1 MTILNGMSHSNLITK
16 KQLSPDQR
24 KGLAE
29 MLTFMRDA
37 SQREMVLTGAA
48 GTGKTSL
55 LHVFLK
61 ELSKEFKKIKVY
73 CTAYTNEAVRV
84 LSQRSG
90 KNYDKT
96 ISGLLGLKLEQ
107 NEDKGKILV
116 RDGVCHARKYRLI
129 VIDEASM
136 INDDCYAMIQSVLRD
151 FPQMKILYVGD
162 EAQLPPVNFASS
174 VVFSCVPNIFR
185 LTKVMR
191 VSEDNPIIDLVTP
204 IRDPRNMFR
213 PEDCFEHVDRV
224 NERGEGVRFYTAKK
238 PFFDNLFAD
247 FMSEEYKENK
257 NFCRLLAYTNNAVD
271 KSNCFIRR
279 HIFGNEVEEYTPG
292 DDLIVTE
299 GYSIPLAGDKSLQVY
314 ANGER
319 LKVIE
324 AEKYTEQETN
334 IVCWSLL
341 VDNYLAPSNKRELRH
356 IKVCSSEGLPA
367 YIALKRKLISKAR
380 TLCAEVD
387 PLTGHP
393 VHNRHEVWQ
402 EYYDFINSF
411 CYVNYSYAMTIH
423 KAQGS
428 TIDNVYVVEKDIN
441 ICDWDILQRNKL
453 KYTAFTRAAKNLHI
467 LN

>member
-1 MTILNGMSHSNLITK
+1 MSHSNLITK

-29 MLTFMRDA
+29 MLAFMHDD
-37 SQREMVLTGAA
+37 SQREMVLAGAA

-55 LHVFLK
+55 LNVFLK
-61 ELSKEFKKIKVY
+61 ELSREFKKIKVY

-107 NEDKGKILV
+107 NEDHGKVLV
-116 RDGVCHARKYRLI
+116 RDGKCHAGKYRLI

-136 INDDCYAMIQSVLRD
+136 VNDECYEMIQSVLRE
-151 FPQMKILYVGD
+151 FPKMKILYVGD
-162 EAQLPPVNFASS
+162 EAQLPPVNFQAS
-174 VVFSCVPNIFR
+174 VVFTRVPNLFR
-185 LTKVMR
+185 LTQVMR
-191 VSEDNPIIDLVTP
+191 VSADNPIIGLVTP
-204 IRDPRNMFR
+204 IRDPRNMLSV
-213 PEDCFEHVDRV
+213 EDCFDHVDCV
-224 NERGEGVRFYTAKK
+224 NDRGEGVRFYTMKK

-247 FMSEEYKENK
+247 FMSDEYKENK

-271 KSNCFIRR
+271 KSNSFIRR
-279 HIFGNEVEEYTPG
+279 HIFGNDVQEYTAG

-299 GYSIPLAGDKSLQVY
+299 GYSVALAGEKKLQVY
-314 ANGER
+314 TNGER
-319 LKVIE
+319 LMVKE
-324 AEKYTEQETN
+324 ATKYVEEGTG
-334 IVCWSLL
+334 IVVWSLL
-341 VDNYLAPSNKRELRH
+341 VDNYMAASNKRELRH
-356 IKVCSSEGLPA
+356 IKVLSAEGYSTYMA
-367 YIALKRKLISKAR
+367 VKRRLIGKAK
-380 TLCAEVD
+380 TLCAEVN
-387 PLTGHP
+387 PMTGLP

-402 EYYDFINSF
+402 EFYDFIDSF

-441 ICDWDILQRNKL
+441 ICDWDVIQRNKL

-467 LN
+467 YN

>member
-1 MTILNGMSHSNLITK
+1 MSHTNLITK

-29 MLTFMRDA
+29 MLAFMHDD
-37 SQREMVLTGAA
+37 SQREMVLAGAA

-55 LHVFLK
+55 LNVFLK
-61 ELSKEFKKIKVY
+61 EVVKDFKSDKKFKVY

-107 NEDKGKILV
+107 NEDRGKVLV
-116 RDGVCHARKYRLI
+116 REGKCHASKYRLI

-136 INDDCYAMIQSVLRD
+136 INDECYEMIQSILRE
-151 FPQMKILYVGD
+151 FPKMKILYVGD
-162 EAQLPPVNFASS
+162 EAQLPPVNLQSS
-174 VVFSCVPNIFR
+174 VVFFRVQHIFR
-185 LTKVMR
+185 LTQVMR
-191 VSEDNPIIDLVTP
+191 VSADNPIIELVTP
-204 IRDPRNMFR
+204 IRDPRNMLR
-213 PEDCFEHVDRV
+213 ATDCFEHVDRV
-224 NERGEGVRFYTAKK
+224 NERGEGVRFYTMKK
-238 PFFDNLFAD
+238 PFFENLFAD

-279 HIFGNEVEEYTPG
+279 HIFGPEVAEYTVG

-299 GYSIPLAGDKSLQVY
+299 GYSVPVVGEKKLQVY

-319 LKVIE
+319 LTVLE
-324 AEKYTEQETN
+324 ANKYVEEGTN

-341 VDNYLAPSNKRELRH
+341 VDNYMAPSNKREKRH
-356 IKVCSSEGLPA
+356 IKVLSSEGYPT
-367 YIALKRKLISKAR
+367 YIAIKRNLIGKAR
-380 TLCAEVD
+380 TLCAEVN
-387 PLTGHP
+387 PMTGLP

-402 EYYDFINSF
+402 EFYDFIESF

-441 ICDWDILQRNKL
+441 ICDWDVVQRNKL
-453 KYTAFTRAAKNLHI
+453 KYTAFTRASKNLHI
-467 LN
+467 YN

>member
-1 MTILNGMSHSNLITK
+1 MSHSNLITK

-238 PFFDNLFAD
+238 PFFENLFAD
-247 FMSEEYKENK
+247 FMSEEYKDNK

-319 LKVIE
+319 LEVIE

-341 VDNYLAPSNKRELRH
+341 VNNYLAPSNKRELRH
-356 IKVCSSEGLPA
+356 IKVVSAEGLPT
-367 YIALKRKLISKAR
+367 YIALKRQLIGKAK
-380 TLCAEVD
+380 TLCAEID
-387 PLTGHP
+387 PITGHP

>member
-1 MTILNGMSHSNLITK
+1 MSRSNLITK

-136 INDDCYAMIQSVLRD
+136 INDNCYAMIQSVLRD

-174 VVFSCVPNIFR
+174 VVFTCVPNIFR

-238 PFFDNLFAD
+238 PFFENLFAD
-247 FMSEEYKENK
+247 FMSEEYKDNK

-299 GYSIPLAGDKSLQVY
+299 GYSILLAGDKSLQVY

-319 LKVIE
+319 LEVIE

-356 IKVCSSEGLPA
+356 IKVVSSEGLPA
-367 YIALKRKLISKAR
+367 YIALKRKLIGKAR

-387 PLTGHP
+387 PITGRP

>member
-1 MTILNGMSHSNLITK
+1 MSHSNLITK

-116 RDGVCHARKYRLI
+116 RDGVCHASKYRLI

-136 INDDCYAMIQSVLRD
+136 VNDDCYAMIQSVLRD

-191 VSEDNPIIDLVTP
+191 VAEDNPIIDLVTP
-204 IRDPRNMFR
+204 IRDPRNMLR

-238 PFFDNLFAD
+238 PFFENLFAD
-247 FMSEEYKENK
+247 FMSEEYKDNK

-271 KSNCFIRR
+271 KSNSFIRR

-299 GYSIPLAGDKSLQVY
+299 GYSIPLVGDKSLQVY

-319 LKVIE
+319 LEVIE

-356 IKVCSSEGLPA
+356 IKVVAAEGLPT
-367 YIALKRKLISKAR
+367 YIGLKRHLIGKAK

-387 PLTGHP
+387 PITGKP

>member
-1 MTILNGMSHSNLITK
+1 MSHSNLITK

-247 FMSEEYKENK
+247 FMSDEYKDNK

-299 GYSIPLAGDKSLQVY
+299 GYSIPLAGDKTLQVY

-319 LKVIE
+319 LEVIE

-356 IKVCSSEGLPA
+356 IKVVSAEGLPT
-367 YIALKRKLISKAR
+367 YIALKRQLIGKAR
-380 TLCAEVD
+380 TLCAEID
-387 PLTGHP
+387 PITGHP

>member
-1 MTILNGMSHSNLITK
+1 MSHSNLITK

-116 RDGVCHARKYRLI
+116 RDGVCHASKYRLI

-136 INDDCYAMIQSVLRD
+136 VNDDCYAMIQSVLRD

-191 VSEDNPIIDLVTP
+191 VAEDNPIIDLVTP
-204 IRDPRNMFR
+204 IRDPRNMLR

-238 PFFDNLFAD
+238 PFFENLFAD
-247 FMSEEYKENK
+247 FMSEEYKDNK

-271 KSNCFIRR
+271 KSNSFIRR

-299 GYSIPLAGDKSLQVY
+299 GYSIPLVGDKSLQVY

-319 LKVIE
+319 LEVIE

-356 IKVCSSEGLPA
+356 IKVVAAEGLPT
-367 YIALKRKLISKAR
+367 YIALKRQLIGKAK
-380 TLCAEVD
+380 TLCAEID
-387 PLTGHP
+387 PITGHP

>member
-1 MTILNGMSHSNLITK
+1 MSHSNLITK

-238 PFFDNLFAD
+238 PFFESLFAD
-247 FMSEEYKENK
+247 FMSEEYKDNK

-299 GYSIPLAGDKSLQVY
+299 GYSIPLAGDKTLQVY

-319 LKVIE
+319 LEVIE

-356 IKVCSSEGLPA
+356 IKVVSAEGLPT
-367 YIALKRKLISKAR
+367 YIALKRQLIGKAK
-380 TLCAEVD
+380 TLCAEID
-387 PLTGHP
+387 PITGRP

>member
-1 MTILNGMSHSNLITK
+1 MSRSNLITK

-174 VVFSCVPNIFR
+174 VVFTCVPNIFR

-238 PFFDNLFAD
+238 PFFENLFAD
-247 FMSEEYKENK
+247 FMSEEYKDNK

-279 HIFGNEVEEYTPG
+279 HIFGNDVEEYTPG

-299 GYSIPLAGDKSLQVY
+299 GYSIPLAGDKTLQVY

-319 LKVIE
+319 LEVVE

-356 IKVCSSEGLPA
+356 IKVVSSEGLPA
-367 YIALKRKLISKAR
+367 YIALKRKLIGKAR

-387 PLTGHP
+387 PITGRP

>member
-1 MTILNGMSHSNLITK
+1 
-16 KQLSPDQR
+16 
-24 KGLAE
+24 
-29 MLTFMRDA
+29 
-37 SQREMVLTGAA
+37 
-48 GTGKTSL
+48 
-55 LHVFLK
+55 
-61 ELSKEFKKIKVY
+61 
-73 CTAYTNEAVRV
+73 
-84 LSQRSG
+84 
-90 KNYDKT
+90 
-96 ISGLLGLKLEQ
+96 
-107 NEDKGKILV
+107 
-116 RDGVCHARKYRLI
+116 
-129 VIDEASM
+129 
-136 INDDCYAMIQSVLRD
+136 
-151 FPQMKILYVGD
+151 
-162 EAQLPPVNFASS
+162 
-174 VVFSCVPNIFR
+174 
-185 LTKVMR
+185 MR
-191 VSEDNPIIDLVTP
+191 VSADNPIIDLVTP

-238 PFFDNLFAD
+238 PFFEKLFAD
-247 FMSEEYKENK
+247 FMSDEYKENK

-279 HIFGNEVEEYTPG
+279 HIFGNEVEEYTVG

-299 GYSIPLAGDKSLQVY
+299 GYSIPLAGDRTLQVY

-319 LKVIE
+319 LEVIE

-356 IKVCSSEGLPA
+356 IKVIATEGYPA
-367 YIALKRKLISKAR
+367 YVALKRQLIGKAK
-380 TLCAEVD
+380 TLCAEIN
-387 PLTGHP
+387 PLTGKP

-441 ICDWDILQRNKL
+441 ICNWDILQRNKL

>member
-1 MTILNGMSHSNLITK
+1 MSHSNLITK

-238 PFFDNLFAD
+238 PFFENLFAD
-247 FMSEEYKENK
+247 FMSEEYKDNK

-299 GYSIPLAGDKSLQVY
+299 GYSIPLAGDKTLQVY

-319 LKVIE
+319 LEVIE

-356 IKVCSSEGLPA
+356 IKVVSAEGLPT
-367 YIALKRKLISKAR
+367 YIALKRQLIGKAK
-380 TLCAEVD
+380 TLCAEID
-387 PLTGHP
+387 PITGHP

>member
-1 MTILNGMSHSNLITK
+1 MSHSNLITK

-238 PFFDNLFAD
+238 PFFENLFAD
-247 FMSEEYKENK
+247 FMSEEYKDNK

-299 GYSIPLAGDKSLQVY
+299 GYSIPLAGDKTLQVY

-319 LKVIE
+319 LEVVE

-356 IKVCSSEGLPA
+356 IKVVSAEGLPTF
-367 YIALKRKLISKAR
+367 IALKRQLIGKAK
-380 TLCAEVD
+380 TLCAEID
-387 PLTGHP
+387 PITGRP

>member
-1 MTILNGMSHSNLITK
+1 MSHSNLITK

-116 RDGVCHARKYRLI
+116 RDGVCHASKYRLI

-136 INDDCYAMIQSVLRD
+136 VNDDCYAMIQSVLRD

-162 EAQLPPVNFASS
+162 EAQLPAVNFASS

-191 VSEDNPIIDLVTP
+191 VAEDNPIIDLVTP
-204 IRDPRNMFR
+204 IRDPRNMLR

-238 PFFDNLFAD
+238 PFFENLFAD
-247 FMSEEYKENK
+247 FMSEEYKDNK

-271 KSNCFIRR
+271 KSNSFIRR

-299 GYSIPLAGDKSLQVY
+299 GYSIPLVGNKSLQVY

-319 LKVIE
+319 LEVIE

-356 IKVCSSEGLPA
+356 IKVVAAEGLPT
-367 YIALKRKLISKAR
+367 YIALKRQLIGKAK
-380 TLCAEVD
+380 TLCAEID
-387 PLTGHP
+387 PITGHP

>member
-1 MTILNGMSHSNLITK
+1 MSRSNLITK

-238 PFFDNLFAD
+238 PFFENLFAD
-247 FMSEEYKENK
+247 FMSEEYKDNK

-299 GYSIPLAGDKSLQVY
+299 GYSIPLAGDKTLQVY

-319 LKVIE
+319 LEVVE

-356 IKVCSSEGLPA
+356 IKVVSAEGLPTF
-367 YIALKRKLISKAR
+367 IALKRQLIGKAK

-387 PLTGHP
+387 PITGRP

>member
-1 MTILNGMSHSNLITK
+1 MSHSNLITK

-238 PFFDNLFAD
+238 PFFENLFAD
-247 FMSEEYKENK
+247 FMSEEYKDNK

-299 GYSIPLAGDKSLQVY
+299 GYSIPLAGDKTLQVY

-319 LKVIE
+319 LEVIE

-356 IKVCSSEGLPA
+356 IKVVSAEGLPT
-367 YIALKRKLISKAR
+367 YIALKRQLIGKAK
-380 TLCAEVD
+380 TLCAEID
-387 PLTGHP
+387 PITGRP

>member
-1 MTILNGMSHSNLITK
+1 MSHSNLITK

-238 PFFDNLFAD
+238 PFFENLFAD
-247 FMSEEYKENK
+247 FMSEEYKDNK

-319 LKVIE
+319 LEVIE

-356 IKVCSSEGLPA
+356 IKVVSAEGLPT
-367 YIALKRKLISKAR
+367 YIALKRQLIGKAK
-380 TLCAEVD
+380 TLCAEID
-387 PLTGHP
+387 PITGHP

>member
-1 MTILNGMSHSNLITK
+1 MSHSNLITK

-238 PFFDNLFAD
+238 PFFENLFAD
-247 FMSEEYKENK
+247 FMSEEYKDNK

-299 GYSIPLAGDKSLQVY
+299 GYSIPLAGDKTLQVY

-319 LKVIE
+319 LEVIE

-356 IKVCSSEGLPA
+356 IKVVSAEGLPT
-367 YIALKRKLISKAR
+367 YIALKRQLIGKAK
-380 TLCAEVD
+380 TLCAEID
-387 PLTGHP
+387 PITGRP

-441 ICDWDILQRNKL
+441 ICDWDMLQRNKL

>member
-1 MTILNGMSHSNLITK
+1 MSHSNLITK

-238 PFFDNLFAD
+238 PFFENLFAD
-247 FMSEEYKENK
+247 FMSEEYKDNK

-319 LKVIE
+319 LEVIE

-356 IKVCSSEGLPA
+356 IKVVSSEGLPT
-367 YIALKRKLISKAR
+367 YIALKRQLIGKAK
-380 TLCAEVD
+380 TLCAEID
-387 PLTGHP
+387 PITGHP

>member
-1 MTILNGMSHSNLITK
+1 MSRSNLITK

-174 VVFSCVPNIFR
+174 VVFTCVPNIFR

-238 PFFDNLFAD
+238 PFFENLFAD
-247 FMSEEYKENK
+247 FMSEEYKDNK

-319 LKVIE
+319 LEVIE

-356 IKVCSSEGLPA
+356 IKVVSSEGLPA
-367 YIALKRKLISKAR
+367 YIALKRKLIGKAR

-387 PLTGHP
+387 PLTGRP

>member
-1 MTILNGMSHSNLITK
+1 MSHSNLITK

-29 MLTFMRDA
+29 MLAFMHDD
-37 SQREMVLTGAA
+37 SQREMVLAGAA

-55 LHVFLK
+55 LNVFLK
-61 ELSKEFKKIKVY
+61 ELSREFKKIKVY

-107 NEDKGKILV
+107 NEDRGKVLV
-116 RDGVCHARKYRLI
+116 RDGKCHAGKYRLI

-136 INDDCYAMIQSVLRD
+136 VNDECYEMIQSVLRE
-151 FPQMKILYVGD
+151 FPKMKILYVGD
-162 EAQLPPVNFASS
+162 EAQLPPVNFQAS
-174 VVFSCVPNIFR
+174 VVFTRVPNLFR
-185 LTKVMR
+185 LTQVMR
-191 VSEDNPIIDLVTP
+191 VSADNPIIGLVTP
-204 IRDPRNMFR
+204 IRDPRNMLR
-213 PEDCFEHVDRV
+213 VEDCFDHVDRV
-224 NERGEGVRFYTAKK
+224 NDKGEGVRFYTMKK

-247 FMSEEYKENK
+247 FMSDEYKENK

-271 KSNCFIRR
+271 KSNSFIRR
-279 HIFGNEVEEYTPG
+279 HIFGNDVQEYTAG

-299 GYSIPLAGDKSLQVY
+299 GYSVALAGEKKLQVY

-319 LKVIE
+319 LLVKE
-324 AEKYTEQETN
+324 ATKYVEEGTG
-334 IVCWSLL
+334 IVVWSLL
-341 VDNYLAPSNKRELRH
+341 VDNYMAASNKRELRH
-356 IKVCSSEGLPA
+356 IKVLSSEGLST
-367 YIALKRKLISKAR
+367 YMTVKRQLIGKAK
-380 TLCAEVD
+380 TLCAEVN
-387 PLTGHP
+387 PMTGLP

-402 EYYDFINSF
+402 EFYDFIDSF

-441 ICDWDILQRNKL
+441 ICDWDVIQRNKL

-467 LN
+467 YN

>member
-1 MTILNGMSHSNLITK
+1 MSHSNLITK

-238 PFFDNLFAD
+238 PFFENLFAD
-247 FMSEEYKENK
+247 FMSEEYKDNK

-319 LKVIE
+319 LEVIE

-356 IKVCSSEGLPA
+356 IKVVSAEGLPT
-367 YIALKRKLISKAR
+367 YIALKRQLIGKAT
-380 TLCAEVD
+380 TLCAEID
-387 PLTGHP
+387 PITGHP

>member
-1 MTILNGMSHSNLITK
+1 MSRSNLITK

-238 PFFDNLFAD
+238 PFFENLFAD
-247 FMSEEYKENK
+247 FMSEEYKDNK

-299 GYSIPLAGDKSLQVY
+299 GYSIPLAGDKTLQVY

-319 LKVIE
+319 LEVVE

-356 IKVCSSEGLPA
+356 IKVVAAEGLPT
-367 YIALKRKLISKAR
+367 YIALKRQLIGKAK

-387 PLTGHP
+387 PITGRP

>member
-1 MTILNGMSHSNLITK
+1 MSHSNLITK

-238 PFFDNLFAD
+238 PFFENLFAD
-247 FMSEEYKENK
+247 FMSEEYKDNK

-299 GYSIPLAGDKSLQVY
+299 GYSIPLAGDKTLQVY

-319 LKVIE
+319 LEVVE

-356 IKVCSSEGLPA
+356 IKVVSNEGLPTF
-367 YIALKRKLISKAR
+367 IALKRQLIGKAK

-387 PLTGHP
+387 PITGRP

>member
-1 MTILNGMSHSNLITK
+1 MSHSKLITK
-16 KQLSPDQR
+16 KELSPDQK

-29 MLTFMRDA
+29 MLAFMHDNTE
-37 SQREMVLTGAA
+37 REMVLTGAA

-61 ELSKEFKKIKVY
+61 ELTKSFKKIKVY

-90 KNYDKT
+90 KDYDKT

-107 NEDKGKILV
+107 NEDNGKILV
-116 RDGVCHARKYRLI
+116 RDGVCYASKYRLI

-136 INDDCYAMIQSVLRD
+136 INDECYAMIQSVLRD
-151 FPQMKILYVGD
+151 YPQMKILYVGD

-174 VVFSCVPNIFR
+174 VIFSCIPHIVR

-191 VSEDNPIIDLVTP
+191 VSSDNPIIELVTP
-204 IRDPRNMFR
+204 IRETRNMLQVH
-213 PEDCFEHVDRV
+213 DCFEHVDRV
-224 NERGEGVRFYTAKK
+224 NENGEGVRFYTAKK

-257 NFCRLLAYTNNAVD
+257 NFCRLLAYTNNAVN
-271 KSNCFIRR
+271 KSNAFIRR
-279 HIFGNEVEEYTPG
+279 NIFGNEVEEYTVG

-299 GYSIPLAGDKSLQVY
+299 GYSIPLASGKSLQVY

-319 LKVIE
+319 LAVVE

-356 IKVCSSEGLPA
+356 IKVVSTVDGYPT
-367 YIALKRKLISKAR
+367 YIAIKRALIGKAR

-387 PLTGHP
+387 PITGHP

-441 ICDWDILQRNKL
+441 ICDWDVVQRNKL

>member
-1 MTILNGMSHSNLITK
+1 MSRSNLITK

-29 MLTFMRDA
+29 MLTFMRDT

-174 VVFSCVPNIFR
+174 VVFTCVPNIFR

-238 PFFDNLFAD
+238 PFFENLFAD
-247 FMSEEYKENK
+247 FMSEEYKDNK

-319 LKVIE
+319 LEVIE

-356 IKVCSSEGLPA
+356 IKVVSSEGLPA
-367 YIALKRKLISKAR
+367 YIALKRKLIGKAK

-387 PLTGHP
+387 PLTGRP

>member
-1 MTILNGMSHSNLITK
+1 MSHSNLITK

-247 FMSEEYKENK
+247 FMSEEYKDNK

-319 LKVIE
+319 LEVIE

-356 IKVCSSEGLPA
+356 IKVVSAEGLPT
-367 YIALKRKLISKAR
+367 YIALKRQLIGKAK
-380 TLCAEVD
+380 TLCAEID
-387 PLTGHP
+387 PITGHP

>member
-1 MTILNGMSHSNLITK
+1 MSRSNLITK

-29 MLTFMRDA
+29 MLTFMRDT

-174 VVFSCVPNIFR
+174 VVFTCVPNIFR

-238 PFFDNLFAD
+238 PFFENLFAD
-247 FMSEEYKENK
+247 FMSEEYKDNK

-319 LKVIE
+319 LEVIE

-341 VDNYLAPSNKRELRH
+341 VDNYMAPSNKRELRH
-356 IKVCSSEGLPA
+356 IKVVSSEGLPA
-367 YIALKRKLISKAR
+367 YIALKRKLIGKAR

-387 PLTGHP
+387 PITGRP

>member
-1 MTILNGMSHSNLITK
+1 MSRSNLITK

-174 VVFSCVPNIFR
+174 VVFTCVPNIFR

-238 PFFDNLFAD
+238 PFFENLFAD
-247 FMSEEYKENK
+247 FMSEEYKDNK

-299 GYSIPLAGDKSLQVY
+299 GYSIPLAGDKTLQVY

-319 LKVIE
+319 LEVVE

-356 IKVCSSEGLPA
+356 IKVVSSEGLPS
-367 YIALKRKLISKAR
+367 YIALKRKLIGKAR

-387 PLTGHP
+387 PITGRP

>member
-1 MTILNGMSHSNLITK
+1 MSHSNLITK

-29 MLTFMRDA
+29 MLAFMHDD

-61 ELSKEFKKIKVY
+61 ELAKDFKKIKVY

-162 EAQLPPVNFASS
+162 EAQLPPVNFAAS

-191 VSEDNPIIDLVTP
+191 VAEDNPIIDLVTP

-213 PEDCFEHVDRV
+213 AEDCFEHVDRV

-238 PFFDNLFAD
+238 PFFENLFAD

-299 GYSIPLAGDKSLQVY
+299 GYSIPLVGDKSLQVY

-319 LKVIE
+319 LEVLE

-356 IKVCSSEGLPA
+356 IKVVAHEGLPA
-367 YIALKRKLISKAR
+367 YIALKRQLIGKAR
-380 TLCAEVD
+380 TLCAEVN
-387 PLTGHP
+387 PLTGNP

-402 EYYDFINSF
+402 EFYDFINSF

>member
-1 MTILNGMSHSNLITK
+1 MSHSNLITK

-213 PEDCFEHVDRV
+213 SEDCFEHVDRV

-238 PFFDNLFAD
+238 PFFENLFAD
-247 FMSEEYKENK
+247 FMSEEYKDNK

-299 GYSIPLAGDKSLQVY
+299 GYSIPLAGDKTLQVY

-319 LKVIE
+319 LEVIE

-356 IKVCSSEGLPA
+356 IKVVSAEGLPT
-367 YIALKRKLISKAR
+367 YIALKRKLIGKAK
-380 TLCAEVD
+380 TLCAEID

>member
-1 MTILNGMSHSNLITK
+1 MSHSKLITK

-24 KGLAE
+24 KGLSE
-29 MLTFMRDA
+29 MLAFMHDE

-61 ELSKEFKKIKVY
+61 ELSREFKKIKVY

-107 NEDKGKILV
+107 NEDRGKILV

-136 INDDCYAMIQSVLRD
+136 INDTTYEMIQSVLRD
-151 FPQMKILYVGD
+151 FPNMKILYVGD
-162 EAQLPPVNFASS
+162 EAQLPPVNFSAS
-174 VVFSCVPNIFR
+174 VVFSRIPNIFR

-191 VSEDNPIIDLVTP
+191 VSEDNPIIELVTP
-204 IRDPRNMFR
+204 IRNPMNMFR
-213 PEDCFEHVDRV
+213 AEDCFEHVDRV

-238 PFFDNLFAD
+238 PFFENLFND

-279 HIFGNEVEEYTPG
+279 HIFGNDVQEYTAG
-292 DDLIVTE
+292 DDLIVTD
-299 GYSIPLAGDKSLQVY
+299 GYSIPLVGDNMLQVY

-319 LKVIE
+319 LMVLE
-324 AEKYTEQETN
+324 AEKYIEPETN
-334 IVCWSLL
+334 IIVWSLF
-341 VDNYLAPSNKRELRH
+341 VDNYMAPSNKREHRH
-356 IKVCSSEGLPA
+356 IKVISSEGYPNYMA
-367 YIALKRKLISKAR
+367 RKRYLIGKAK

-387 PLTGHP
+387 PLTGCSI
-393 VHNRHEVWQ
+393 HNKHKVWK

-441 ICDWDILQRNKL
+441 ICDWDIIQRNKL

>member
-1 MTILNGMSHSNLITK
+1 MSRSNLITK

-29 MLTFMRDA
+29 MLTFMRDT

-174 VVFSCVPNIFR
+174 VVFTCVPNIFR

-238 PFFDNLFAD
+238 PFFENLFAD
-247 FMSEEYKENK
+247 FMSEEYKDNK

-319 LKVIE
+319 LEVIE

-356 IKVCSSEGLPA
+356 IKVVSSEGLPT
-367 YIALKRKLISKAR
+367 YIALKRKLVGKAK

-387 PLTGHP
+387 PLTGRP

>member
-1 MTILNGMSHSNLITK
+1 MSRSNLITK

-29 MLTFMRDA
+29 MLTFMRDT

-174 VVFSCVPNIFR
+174 VVFTCVPNIFR

-238 PFFDNLFAD
+238 PFFENLFAD
-247 FMSEEYKENK
+247 FMSEEYKDNK

-319 LKVIE
+319 LEVIE

-356 IKVCSSEGLPA
+356 IKVVSSEGLPA
-367 YIALKRKLISKAR
+367 YIALKRKLIGKAR

-387 PLTGHP
+387 PITGRP

>member
-1 MTILNGMSHSNLITK
+1 MSHSNLITK

-29 MLTFMRDA
+29 MLAFMHDD
-37 SQREMVLTGAA
+37 SQREMVLAGAA

-55 LHVFLK
+55 LNVFLK
-61 ELSKEFKKIKVY
+61 ELSREFKKIKVY

-107 NEDKGKILV
+107 NEDHGKVLV
-116 RDGVCHARKYRLI
+116 RDGKCHAGKYRLI

-136 INDDCYAMIQSVLRD
+136 VNDECYEMIQSVLRE
-151 FPQMKILYVGD
+151 FPKMKILYVGD
-162 EAQLPPVNFASS
+162 EAQLPPVNFQAS
-174 VVFSCVPNIFR
+174 VVFTRVPNLFR
-185 LTKVMR
+185 LTQVMR
-191 VSEDNPIIDLVTP
+191 VSADNPIIGLVTP
-204 IRDPRNMFR
+204 IRDHRNMLR
-213 PEDCFEHVDRV
+213 VEDCFDHVDCV
-224 NERGEGVRFYTAKK
+224 NDRGEGVRFYTMKK

-247 FMSEEYKENK
+247 FMSDEYKENK

-271 KSNCFIRR
+271 KSNSFIRR
-279 HIFGNEVEEYTPG
+279 HIFGNDVQEYTAG

-299 GYSIPLAGDKSLQVY
+299 GYSVALAGEKKLQVY
-314 ANGER
+314 TNGER
-319 LKVIE
+319 LMVKE
-324 AEKYTEQETN
+324 ATKYVEEGTG
-334 IVCWSLL
+334 IVVWSLL
-341 VDNYLAPSNKRELRH
+341 VDNYMAASNKRELRH
-356 IKVCSSEGLPA
+356 IKVLSAEGYSTYMA
-367 YIALKRKLISKAR
+367 VKRRLIGKAK
-380 TLCAEVD
+380 TLCAEVN
-387 PLTGHP
+387 PMTGLP

-402 EYYDFINSF
+402 EFYDFIDSF

-441 ICDWDILQRNKL
+441 ICDWDVIQRNKL

-467 LN
+467 YN

>member
-1 MTILNGMSHSNLITK
+1 MSHSNLITK

-238 PFFDNLFAD
+238 PFFENLFAD
-247 FMSEEYKENK
+247 FMSEEYKDNK

-279 HIFGNEVEEYTPG
+279 HIFGNEVEEYTTG

-319 LKVIE
+319 LEVIE

-356 IKVCSSEGLPA
+356 IKVVSAEGLPT
-367 YIALKRKLISKAR
+367 YIALKRKLIGKAK
-380 TLCAEVD
+380 TLCAEID
-387 PLTGHP
+387 PITGHP

>member
-1 MTILNGMSHSNLITK
+1 MSRSNLITK

-29 MLTFMRDA
+29 MLTFMRDT

-174 VVFSCVPNIFR
+174 VVFTCVPNIFR

-238 PFFDNLFAD
+238 PFFENLFAD
-247 FMSEEYKENK
+247 FMSEEYKDNK

-319 LKVIE
+319 LEVVE

-356 IKVCSSEGLPA
+356 IKVVSSEGLPA
-367 YIALKRKLISKAR
+367 YIALKRKLIGKAR

-387 PLTGHP
+387 PITGRP